1 LSIKAA
7 VSSLPI
13 MPIYILK
20 RYHAVT
26 PTPGKLWHLGRE
38 IAFEAA
44 DDGDAIAQA
53 RNNHLTDIDAFGGLA
68 VLHDGDGRRVWQQE
82 FP

>member
-1 LSIKAA
+1 MDATA
-7 VSSLPI
+7 PSLPI

-26 PTPGKLWHLGRE
+26 PAEGQVWHLGRE
-38 IAFEAA
+38 IAFDAA
-44 DDGDAIAQA
+44 NDDSAIALA
-53 RNNHLTDIDAFGGLA
+53 RSAHLADMGTFGGLA
-68 VLHDGDGRRVWQQE
+68 ILLDRDGKRIWDHV